1 MTDDNDEM
9 ENSIEDL
16 GFSLNMK
23 TWQSYHENI
32 ISRLN
37 QNLTIPNLKDFV
49 NFGILEQ
56 YGVHLLPAGL
66 GDKVSLIRLGW
77 SVILVILDKSA
88 TCRLYTWFFFTAL
101 FIHSS
106 HFEVTAK

>member
-1 MTDDNDEM
+1 MTK
-9 ENSIEDL
+9 L
-16 GFSLNMK
+16 PWK
-23 TWQSYHENI
+23 YHIKVEPEPNY
-32 ISRLN
+32 
-37 QNLTIPNLKDFV
+37 NLKDFV

>member
-88 TCRLYTWFFFTAL
+88 TCTL
-101 FIHSS
+101 
-106 HFEVTAK
+106 

>member
-1 MTDDNDEM
+1 MTNDNDEM

-32 ISRLN
+32 ISKLN
-37 QNLTIPNLKDFV
+37 QNLSVPNLKDFV

-88 TCRLYTWFFFTAL
+88 TCTL
-101 FIHSS
+101 
-106 HFEVTAK
+106 